1 MITRERLLAMIGDV
15 QPAELE
21 RWVEEEWVRPERQA
35 GELLFNDIDV
45 ARTRLLV
52 ELRDELRLDEE
63 ALPVVL
69 SLLDQLYAARRRM
82 RLLCRA
88 IEESGAE
95 LHDAVADNLRRR
107 IESER

>member
-1 MITRERLLAMIGDV
+1 MITRERLLAMFGAV

-21 RWVEEEWVRPERQA
+21 RWVAEAWLRPERQA
-35 GELLFNDIDV
+35 GELLFSEIDV

-52 ELRDELRLDEE
+52 ELRDELHLDDE

-82 RLLCRA
+82 RLLCEA
-88 IEESGAE
+88 IEAAGTDLPA
-95 LHDAVADNLRRR
+95 AVAASLRRR
-107 IESER
+107 IEAER

>member
-1 MITRERLLAMIGDV
+1 V

-21 RWVEEEWVRPERQA
+21 RWVAETWVRPERRA
-35 GELLFNDIDV
+35 GQMLFSEIDV

-52 ELRDELRLDEE
+52 ELRDELRLDED

-82 RLLCRA
+82 RLLCEA
-88 IEESGAE
+88 IDEAGGE
-95 LHDAVADNLRRR
+95 LHEAVAASLRRR
-107 IESER
+107 IEAGSE